1 MPIEAAR
8 ARVLNWLL
16 LLGVAGI
23 VVVVAGLVADLDI
36 LVWLG
41 LIGAACGIG
50 LAWSG
55 LQTDGEDET
64 PSPAVTLQEAAAS
77 EDVRFISTAGHDL
90 RQPIQAISLFAATL
104 AAHPLPE
111 NTRKLV
117 GQLDEAAVALSE
129 LFEAVIAYAK
139 AESGRLELAVQ
150 SMPVGDVLA
159 AAVAANL
166 EDAHER
172 DLHLRQVASGM
183 LLRAD
188 PVQLQHALTALVQHA
203 LRTTVRG
210 GAVLGCRRRGAWVA
224 IELWDSGNGLQPEQ
238 VGKALTPFA
247 ACWQSLADRGLG
259 LARTARV
266 AGLMGGEMQVASRP
280 GRGTVYRILL
290 PRA

>member
-8 ARVLNWLL
+8 LRVLNWLL

-23 VVVVAGLVADLDI
+23 VVVVAGLMADVDI
-36 LVWLG
+36 MVWLG
-41 LIGAACGIG
+41 LIAAACGIG

-55 LQTDGEDET
+55 LQADGAAAIVPT
-64 PSPAVTLQEAAAS
+64 PQDAAAS

-117 GQLDEAAVALSE
+117 GQLDEAAAALSE

-139 AESGRLELAVQ
+139 VESGRVELAVQ

-159 AAVAANL
+159 AAVAEHL

-172 DLHLRQVASGM
+172 DLHLRQVASGI

-188 PVQLQHALTALVQHA
+188 PVQLQHVLSAIVQHA
-203 LRTTVRG
+203 LRTTARG
-210 GAVLGCRRRGAWVA
+210 GAVLGCRRRGAWAA

-238 VGKALTPFA
+238 LDKALTPFA
-247 ACWQSLADRGLG
+247 ASWQGLPDRGLG
-259 LARTARV
+259 LAKAAKVV
-266 AGLMGGEMQVASRP
+266 ALMGGQMQVASRP
-280 GRGTVYRILL
+280 GRGSLYRILL